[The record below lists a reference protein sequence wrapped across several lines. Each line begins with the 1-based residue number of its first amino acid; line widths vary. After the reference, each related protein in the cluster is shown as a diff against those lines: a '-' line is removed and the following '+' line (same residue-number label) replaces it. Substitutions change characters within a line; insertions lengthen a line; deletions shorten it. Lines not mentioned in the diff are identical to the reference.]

1 MRDQLKATLVAQ
13 GIVGPDAMVVIAG
26 LANGYADYT
35 TTYEEYQHQR
45 YEAGSTIFGPHQLNA
60 YINILQGLVKGM
72 ASGKGVPAGP
82 TPEDFSSKLWAA
94 SAGANCS
101 TSDNLPKGATAYG
114 QVLTQP
120 LLSYTAGTDV
130 ASVTFAGS
138 DPINNAQVQGSYF
151 EVQMS
156 ADASDSSWSA
166 VAVDSDWE
174 TRLMITKTKVGFEE
188 HARVWT
194 VEWHIPATAAAGKY
208 RIVVK
213 GSSCKHGVVAS
224 AYAPFTGTT
233 ITFSVAAAAH

>member
-1 MRDQLKATLVAQ
+1 
-13 GIVGPDAMVVIAG
+13 
-26 LANGYADYT
+26 
-35 TTYEEYQHQR
+35 
-45 YEAGSTIFGPHQLNA
+45 
-60 YINILQGLVKGM
+60 M

-174 TRLMITKTKVGFEE
+174 TRYVFGVACSACSGCNIERPKQISNGHRLHLRLHV
-188 HARVWT
+188 RVR
-194 VEWHIPATAAAGKY
+194 VRVYLHLQDS
-208 RIVVK
+208 
-213 GSSCKHGVVAS
+213 GSHHLFYS
-224 AYAPFTGTT
+224 
-233 ITFSVAAAAH
+233 ILLFSPTYN